1 MHPQVK
7 LFLEKHVDLIENIP
21 QLIKQADEECYD
33 SIYNQLLD
41 DLIFSKVLSNTEDL
55 AKHKIVVEDDELE
68 EQIESNL
75 PYECRA
81 KYVDIKHSIT
91 ENVINFIYI
100 SQEDM
105 YQDAVNILAVCLNN
119 FIIEKSKDAVGTKVE
134 GHAYCRDT
142 PNKAFPINFT
152 VTENMTQYKPDY
164 VYHVV
169 VSEDDAMYANV
180 IDTLTTKN
188 DYNSAYDTAQDLSN
202 NKMQELVDKYEYGYL
217 LLVKAP
223 EGFDI
228 SDLEGDDLMNYVED
242 SWEISDEDIWNN

>member
-21 QLIKQADEECYD
+21 QLIKQADKECSD
-33 SIYNQLLD
+33 NIYNQLLD
-41 DLIFSKVLSNTEDL
+41 DLIFSKVLSTSENL
-55 AKHKIVVEDDELE
+55 AKHKIVLKDDELE
-68 EQIESNL
+68 EHIESEL

-91 ENVINFIYI
+91 ENIINFIYI

-105 YQDAVNILAVCLNN
+105 YQDAVDIIVVCLNN
-119 FIIEKSKDAVGTKVE
+119 FIIEKSKDDVGIKVK
-134 GHAYCRDT
+134 GQAYCRST
-142 PNKAFPINFT
+142 PNKVFPINFI
-152 VTENMTQYKPDY
+152 VTENMTQYKPEY

-169 VSEDDAMYANV
+169 VSDDNAMYANV
-180 IDTLTTKN
+180 ITTLSTDT
-188 DYNSAYDTAQDLSN
+188 DYNSAYDKAQDLFTN
-202 NKMQELVDKYEYGYL
+202 DMQELVDEYEYGYL

-228 SDLEGDDLMNYVED
+228 SDLEGEALMNYVED
-242 SWEISDEDIWNN
+242 SWEISDEYI

>member
-7 LFLEKHVDLIENIP
+7 LFLERYVELIENIP
-21 QLIKQADEECYD
+21 ELIKQADKVCSD
-33 SIYNQLLD
+33 NIYNQLLD

-55 AKHKIVVEDDELE
+55 AKHKIIFDDDELE

-91 ENVINFIYI
+91 ENVIEFVYI
-100 SQEDM
+100 SQEAM
-105 YQDAVNILAVCLNN
+105 YQDAVDILIVCLNN
-119 FIIEKSKDAVGTKVE
+119 FILEKSKDSVGIKVK
-134 GHAYCRDT
+134 GRAYCRST
-142 PNKAFPINFT
+142 PNKVFPINFT
-152 VTENMTQYKPDY
+152 VTENMTQYNPEY

-169 VSEDDAMYANV
+169 VSDDNAMYANV
-180 IDTLTTKN
+180 ITTLATN
-188 DYNSAYDTAQDLSN
+188 ADYDSAYNKAQYLFN
-202 NKMQELVDKYEYGYL
+202 NEMQELIDKYEYGYL

-228 SDLEGDDLMNYVED
+228 SDLEGSDLMNYVED
-242 SWEISDEDIWNN
+242 SWEISDEYI